1 MTSYHNTPDRR
12 DFYRIEDRIGLEYR
26 RIHPDD
32 TGGND
37 PFTGDYL
44 DSLKS
49 ELKRLDQE
57 FRNQLPLL
65 AERDRLAASL
75 LKSLNGKVD
84 TLARIMAFD
93 QNPLQPEDWRD
104 VTLSEGGVSF
114 PTQGGELSRGDLVAL
129 RLTLPPE
136 LYRPQGTAEVVDI
149 TPLESAP
156 GAGLELIHTSFVDIP
171 EGDRQQIAKHV
182 MAWQI
187 RQRQGGEP
195 SQ

>member
-1 MTSYHNTPDRR
+1 MSSDQHTPDRR
-12 DFYRIEDRIGLEYR
+12 DFFRIEDRIGLEYC
-26 RIHPDD
+26 RIHPGDAGAD
-32 TGGND
+32 N
-37 PFTGDYL
+37 PFAEDHL
-44 DSLKS
+44 DSLES

-65 AERDRLAASL
+65 AERDRLAASV

-84 TLARIMAFD
+84 TLARIMAFE
-93 QNPLQPEDWRD
+93 QNPLQPEQWRD

-114 PTQGGELSRGDLVAL
+114 TVTANELSPGDILAL

-136 LYRPQGTAEVVDI
+136 LYRPQVKAEVVEV
-149 TPLESAP
+149 TPIESP
-156 GAGLELIHTSFVDIP
+156 RGASRALIHTSFIDILDA
-171 EGDRQQIAKHV
+171 DRQQIAKHV

-187 RQRQGGEP
+187 RQRQGSEP

>member
-1 MTSYHNTPDRR
+1 MTSDRHTPDRR
-12 DFYRIEDRIGLEYR
+12 DFFRIEDRIGLEYR
-26 RIHPDD
+26 LAGPGDVK
-32 TGGND
+32 TAP
-37 PFTGDYL
+37 PFSGDHL
-44 DSLKS
+44 DSLHS

-65 AERDRLAASL
+65 AERDRLTAAL

-84 TLARIMAFD
+84 TLARIMAFE
-93 QNPLQPEDWRD
+93 QNPLQPEQWRA

-114 PTQGGELSRGDLVAL
+114 EVATGELSVGDILAL

-136 LYRPQGTAEVVDI
+136 LYRPRATAEVVEV
-149 TPLESAP
+149 TALESPRNASR
-156 GAGLELIHTSFVDIP
+156 ALIHTSFVDRADA
-171 EGDRQQIAKHV
+171 DRQQIAKHV

>member
-1 MTSYHNTPDRR
+1 MTSDHNTPDRR

-32 TGGND
+32 TGGD
-37 PFTGDYL
+37 PFAEDHL

-93 QNPLQPEDWRD
+93 QNPLQPEDWRE

-114 PTQGGELSRGDLVAL
+114 PTQGGELSRGDLLAL

-136 LYRPQGTAEVVDI
+136 LYRPQGAAEVVDI

-195 SQ
+195 S

>member
-1 MTSYHNTPDRR
+1 MTSEHNTPDRR
-12 DFYRIEDRIGLEYR
+12 DFFRIEDRIGLEYR
-26 RIHPDD
+26 RIHADD
-32 TGGND
+32 TRGGD
-37 PFTGDYL
+37 PFTEHHL
-44 DSLKS
+44 DTLRS

-84 TLARIMAFD
+84 TLARIMALD
-93 QNPLQPEDWRD
+93 QNPLQPEDWRR

-114 PTQGGELSRGDLVAL
+114 PTQAGELSPGDRIAL

-136 LYRPQGTAEVVDI
+136 LYRPQAIADVVDI

-156 GAGLELIHTSFVDIP
+156 GAGLELIHTSFVDIH

-187 RQRQGGEP
+187 RQRQGSEP

>member
-1 MTSYHNTPDRR
+1 MSSDRHTPDRR
-12 DFYRIEDRIGLEYR
+12 DFFRIEDRIGLEYQR
-26 RIHPDD
+26 LPHGTTRPEHPLFEDH
-32 TGGND
+32 
-37 PFTGDYL
+37 L
-44 DSLKS
+44 DSLKT

-84 TLARIMAFD
+84 TLARIMAFE
-93 QNPLQPEDWRD
+93 QNPLQPEQWRD

-114 PTQGGELSRGDLVAL
+114 EVAANELAVGDLIVL

-136 LYRPQGTAEVVDI
+136 LYRPQATAEVVEV
-149 TPLESAP
+149 TPPEQP
-156 GAGLELIHTSFVDIP
+156 DQGDTVRVHTSFVDIP
-171 EGDRQQIAKHV
+171 DGDRQQIAKHV

-187 RQRQGGEP
+187 RQRQSGEP

>member
-1 MTSYHNTPDRR
+1 MTSAYNPPDRR
-12 DFYRIEDRIGLEYR
+12 DFFRIEDRIGLEYK
-26 RIHPDD
+26 RICPDNTCD
-32 TGGND
+32 GN
-37 PFTGDYL
+37 PFTEDHLYNL
-44 DSLKS
+44 RS

-65 AERDRLAASL
+65 AERDRTTASL

-84 TLARIMAFD
+84 TLARIMAFE
-93 QNPLQPEDWRD
+93 QNPLQPEHWQE

-114 PTQGGELSRGDLVAL
+114 AVASGELSQGDRLAL

-136 LYRPQGTAEVVDI
+136 LYRPQAEATVVEV
-149 TPLESAP
+149 TPYKH
-156 GAGLELIHTSFVDIP
+156 AGQASLELVHTTFIDIP
-171 EGDRQQIAKHV
+171 EADRQQIAKHV
-182 MAWQI
+182 MGWQI